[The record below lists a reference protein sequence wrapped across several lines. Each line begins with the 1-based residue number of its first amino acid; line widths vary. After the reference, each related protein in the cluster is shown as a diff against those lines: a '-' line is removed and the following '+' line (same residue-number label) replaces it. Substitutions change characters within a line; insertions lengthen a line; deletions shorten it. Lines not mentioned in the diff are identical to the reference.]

1 MNYALIVFTK
11 NWTNDAYFGEK
22 MVNNIQRCSI
32 INDNGRYIMEN
43 QIKFIQLSQS
53 EYDSISPKSTGSLYF
68 TTDTHRIYKGEDL
81 YASTTFDSLK
91 FEELTATSIKVD
103 GVDVSLEGHVH
114 TKTDIEDFP
123 TNVSS
128 FTNDAG
134 YLKSSELD
142 LSGYMP
148 ITGATLNS
156 NWVIQSQG
164 KTVTW
169 DSEFGYMRFDG
180 TDNGLAFGSGTYN
193 EFESGSY
200 ILLNNWD

>member
-1 MNYALIVFTK
+1 
-11 NWTNDAYFGEK
+11 

-68 TTDTHRIYKGEDL
+68 TTDTHRIYKGGDL

-91 FEELTATSIKVD
+91 FEDLSATSIKVD
-103 GVDVSLEGHVH
+103 GVDVSLEGHTH
-114 TKTDIEDFP
+114 TKSEISDFP

-134 YLKSSELD
+134 Y
-142 LSGYMP
+142 
-148 ITGATLNS
+148 ITQSNVASTYAT
-156 NWVIQSQG
+156 
-164 KTVTW
+164 KTYVD
-169 DSEFGYMRFDG
+169 DSIGNVLTQEEF
-180 TDNGLAFGSGTYN
+180 
-193 EFESGSY
+193 
-200 ILLNNWD
+200 

>member
-1 MNYALIVFTK
+1 
-11 NWTNDAYFGEK
+11 

-32 INDNGRYIMEN
+32 INDNGRYTMEN

-114 TKTDIEDFP
+114 TKDDISDFP

-134 YLKSSELD
+134 YLTDAD
-142 LSGYMP
+142 LYD
-148 ITGATLNS
+148 I
-156 NWVIQSQG
+156 
-164 KTVTW
+164 
-169 DSEFGYMRFDG
+169 EFGD
-180 TDNGLAFGSGTYN
+180 LEA
-193 EFESGSY
+193 
-200 ILLNNWD
+200 